1 MYDIIGDIHGH
12 ASRLAQL
19 LERLGYAQDAQS
31 WHHPARQ
38 LIFVG
43 DFIDRGPEQV
53 ETYRLVR
60 ARCARAIRKG
70 AAGDPRG
77 TRGCTPADIRAKK
90 ISAPARRRGELVKSL
105 GNRYLPCLVR
115 TGPARCIGCRD
126 RLLYRRDPRLATLQQ
141 RCHSNRGGGT

>member
-1 MYDIIGDIHGH
+1 MYDIVGDIHGH

-60 ARCARAIRKG
+60 AMIDRVACV
-70 AAGDPRG
+70 DSTVTEP
-77 TRGCTPADIRAKK
+77 
-90 ISAPARRRGELVKSL
+90 APAGKLTAYRWAGEVSIKPD
-105 GNRYLPCLVR
+105 GYVWV
-115 TGPARCIGCRD
+115 
-126 RLLYRRDPRLATLQQ
+126 
-141 RCHSNRGGGT
+141 